1 MTLIAAKHIDRIK
14 ELVHSYS
21 GIILERVTS
30 RNVDKKIQ
38 NQMKHFGV
46 NKAEDY
52 IMILEG
58 FEHNSK
64 AMDDL
69 IAELT
74 VSESYFFRNPV
85 QFEYIL
91 ETLLPEL
98 YKRNGSSIPIR
109 AWSAGCSRG
118 EEAYSIAMTLLC
130 FQQHHPDAR
139 FSINA
144 GDINSKN
151 LAAAREAV
159 YGKRSLREKLNTFEE
174 RFGFKLGEKNE
185 KGECTVSDEIKSMVN
200 LQKLNLKNIRGLNC
214 LAGSDIIF
222 CRNVLIY
229 FDEQLR
235 MQLAEKFY
243 QCLNPG
249 GVVFLGES
257 ECFSGV
263 SDYFELINYKKIYA
277 YRKHN
282 GIR

>member
-1 MTLIAAKHIDRIK
+1 MMPLDKKYIDRIR

-21 GIILERVTS
+21 GIILERVTT
-30 RNVDKKIQ
+30 RNVDRKIQ
-38 NQMKHFGV
+38 SQMRHFGV
-46 NKAEDY
+46 VKPADY
-52 IMILEG
+52 ILILEE
-58 FEHNSK
+58 FDHNSK
-64 AMDDL
+64 AMDEL

-91 ETLLPEL
+91 EVLLPEF
-98 YKRNGSSIPIR
+98 YQRSNWQIPLR
-109 AWSAGCSRG
+109 VWSAGCSHG
-118 EEAYSIAMTLLC
+118 EEAYSLAMTLLH
-130 FQQHHPDAR
+130 FQKKHPEAR
-139 FSINA
+139 FTINA

-151 LAAAREAV
+151 LVAAREAV
-159 YGKRSLREKLNTFEE
+159 YGRRSLRENLTLFEE
-174 RFGFKLGEKNE
+174 KFGFSLGDRND
-185 KGECTVSDEIKSMVN
+185 KGECTVSDEIKELVS

-235 MQLAEKFY
+235 TQLAEKFY

-257 ECFSGV
+257 ECYSGV
-263 SDYFELINYKKIYA
+263 STPFELVNYKKVYA
-277 YRKHN
+277 YKKPN

>member
-1 MTLIAAKHIDRIK
+1 MIEIKPRHIARIR
-14 ELVHSYS
+14 ELVHHYS
-21 GIILERVTS
+21 GIILERVTT
-30 RNVDKKIQ
+30 RNVDRKIHS
-38 NQMKHFGV
+38 QMKLFGV
-46 NKAEDY
+46 AKPDDY
-52 IMILEG
+52 ITLLEG
-58 FEHNSK
+58 FEHDSK

-69 IAELT
+69 VAELT
-74 VSESYFFRNPV
+74 VSESYFFRNPI

-91 ETLLPEL
+91 ETLLPEV
-98 YKRNGSSIPIR
+98 YQRVGSTMPIR

-118 EEAYSIAMTLLC
+118 EEAYSLAMTILY
-130 FQQHHPDAR
+130 FQQQHPGSR
-139 FSINA
+139 FTINA
-144 GDINSKN
+144 GDINAKN
-151 LAAAREAV
+151 LQAAREAV
-159 YGKRSLREKLNTFEE
+159 YGKRSLREKLAVFEE

-185 KGECTVSDEIKSMVN
+185 KGECTVRDDIKNLVT

-214 LAGSDIIF
+214 MAGSDIIF

-229 FDEQLR
+229 FDEKLR

-263 SDYFELINYKKIYA
+263 SDYFELVNYKRVYA
-277 YRKHN
+277 YRKPY

>member
-1 MTLIAAKHIDRIK
+1 MTLIAAKHIERIK
-14 ELVHSYS
+14 KLVHSYS

-30 RNVDKKIQ
+30 RNVEKKIQ

-46 NKAEDY
+46 NSADDY
-52 IMILEG
+52 IIILEG

-91 ETLLPEL
+91 DTLLPEI

-118 EEAYSIAMTLLC
+118 EEAYSLAMTMLC
-130 FQQHHPDAR
+130 FQQYHPDAR
-139 FSINA
+139 FTINA

-151 LAAAREAV
+151 LVEAREAV
-159 YGKRSLREKLNTFEE
+159 YGKRSLREKLAAFEE
-174 RFGFKLGEKNE
+174 RFGFTLGERNE
-185 KGECTVSDEIKSMVN
+185 KGECTVSEDIRRMVS

-263 SDYFELINYKKIYA
+263 SDYFELVNYKKIYA
-277 YRKHN
+277 YKKPY

>member
-1 MTLIAAKHIDRIK
+1 MTIIAPKHIARIR
-14 ELVHSYS
+14 ELVHNYS

-30 RNVDKKIQ
+30 RSVDKKIHT
-38 NQMKHFGV
+38 QMKHFGV
-46 NKAEDY
+46 SKTDDY
-52 IMILEG
+52 ITILEG

-69 IAELT
+69 IADLT
-74 VSESYFFRNPV
+74 VSESYFFRNPA

-91 ETLLPEL
+91 ETLLPEF
-98 YKRNGSSIPIR
+98 YKRNGSSMPIR
-109 AWSAGCSRG
+109 VWSAGCSRG
-118 EEAYSIAMTLLC
+118 EEAYSLAMTMMC
-130 FQQHHPDAR
+130 FQREHPDAR
-139 FSINA
+139 FTINA
-144 GDINSKN
+144 GDINAKN

-159 YGKRSLREKLNTFEE
+159 YNKRSLREKLAIFEA
-174 RFGFKLGEKNE
+174 RFGFKLGERNE
-185 KGECTVSDEIKSMVN
+185 KGECVVTDQIKAMVT

-229 FDEQLR
+229 FDESLR
-235 MQLAEKFY
+235 AQLAEKFY

-263 SDYFELINYKKIYA
+263 SDYFELVNYKKTYA

>member
-1 MTLIAAKHIDRIK
+1 MMPLEKKHIDRIR

-21 GIILERVTS
+21 GIILERVTT
-30 RNVDKKIQ
+30 RNVDKKIHD
-38 NQMKHFGV
+38 QMKNFGV
-46 NKAEDY
+46 VNPDDY
-52 IMILEG
+52 ILILES
-58 FEHNSK
+58 FDHNSK
-64 AMDDL
+64 AMDEL
-69 IAELT
+69 IADLT

-91 ETLLPEL
+91 EVMLPEF
-98 YKRNGSSIPIR
+98 YQRSNWEIPLR
-109 AWSAGCSRG
+109 TWSAGCSRG
-118 EEAYSIAMTLLC
+118 EEAYSLAMTMLY
-130 FQQHHPDAR
+130 FQKKHPEAR

-144 GDINSKN
+144 GDINGKN
-151 LAAAREAV
+151 LVAAREAV
-159 YGKRSLREKLNTFEE
+159 YGKRSLREKLAVFEE
-174 RFGFKLGEKNE
+174 KFGFKLGDRDE
-185 KGECTVSDEIKSMVN
+185 KGECPVSDEIKKLVN

-257 ECFSGV
+257 ECFSGI
-263 SDYFELINYKKIYA
+263 SIPFELVNYKKIYA
-277 YRKHN
+277 YKKPT

>member
-1 MTLIAAKHIDRIK
+1 MMPLEKKHIDRIR

-21 GIILERVTS
+21 GIILERVTT
-30 RNVDKKIQ
+30 RNIEKKIQ
-38 NQMKHFGV
+38 SQMKHFGMI
-46 NKAEDY
+46 KPADY
-52 IMILEG
+52 ILVLEEY
-58 FEHNSK
+58 EHNSK
-64 AMDDL
+64 VMDEL
-69 IAELT
+69 IADLT
-74 VSESYFFRNPV
+74 VSESYFFRNPL

-91 ETLLPEL
+91 ESLLPEL
-98 YKRNGSSIPIR
+98 YQRSNWKIPVR
-109 AWSAGCSRG
+109 VWSAGCSRG
-118 EEAYSIAMTLLC
+118 EEAYSLAMTMLH
-130 FQQHHPDAR
+130 FQQENPDAR

-151 LAAAREAV
+151 LLAAREAV
-159 YGKRSLREKLNTFEE
+159 YNKRSLREKLPLFEK
-174 RFGFKLGEKNE
+174 RFGFKLGETNE
-185 KGECTVSDEIKSMVN
+185 IGECTVSNEIKNLVN

-235 MQLAEKFY
+235 TQLAEKFY

-257 ECFSGV
+257 ECFSGISV
-263 SDYFELINYKKIYA
+263 HFELVNYKKVYA
-277 YRKHN
+277 YRKPY

>member
-1 MTLIAAKHIDRIK
+1 MTLIAAKHIERIK
-14 ELVHSYS
+14 KLVHSYS

-30 RNVDKKIQ
+30 RNVEKKIQ

-46 NKAEDY
+46 NSADDY
-52 IMILEG
+52 IIILEG

-91 ETLLPEL
+91 DTLLPEI

-118 EEAYSIAMTLLC
+118 EEAYSLAMTMLC
-130 FQQHHPDAR
+130 FQQYHPDAR
-139 FSINA
+139 FTINA

-151 LAAAREAV
+151 LVEAREAV
-159 YGKRSLREKLNTFEE
+159 YGKRSLREKLAAFEE
-174 RFGFKLGEKNE
+174 RFGFTLGERNE
-185 KGECTVSDEIKSMVN
+185 KGECTVSEDIRRMVS

>member
-1 MTLIAAKHIDRIK
+1 MILVAQKHIDRIR
-14 ELVHSYS
+14 ELVHNYS

-38 NQMKHFGV
+38 NQMKNFGV
-46 NKAEDY
+46 NRADDY
-52 IMILEG
+52 IIILEG

-74 VSESYFFRNPV
+74 VSESYFFRNPI

-98 YKRNGSSIPIR
+98 YKRNGSSMPIR
-109 AWSAGCSRG
+109 VWSAGCSRG
-118 EEAYSIAMTLLC
+118 EEAYSLAMTMRC
-130 FQQHHPDAR
+130 FQRQHPDVR
-139 FSINA
+139 FTINA
-144 GDINSKN
+144 GDINAKN

-159 YGKRSLREKLNTFEE
+159 YGKRSLREKLTAFEE
-174 RFGFKLGEKNE
+174 RFGFELGERNE
-185 KGECTVSDEIKSMVN
+185 KGDCTVSDTLKEMVT

-229 FDEQLR
+229 FDEHLR
-235 MQLAEKFY
+235 AQLAEKFY

-257 ECFSGV
+257 ECFSGT
-263 SDYFELINYKKIYA
+263 SDYFELVNYKKTYA

-282 GIR
+282 GSR

>member
-1 MTLIAAKHIDRIK
+1 MIPLEKKHLDRIK

-21 GIILERVTS
+21 GIILERVAT

-38 NQMKHFGV
+38 HQMKHFGV
-46 NKAEDY
+46 EKPADY
-52 IMILEG
+52 ILILEE

-64 AMDDL
+64 VMDEL

-91 ETLLPEL
+91 EVLLPEF
-98 YKRNGSSIPIR
+98 YQRSNWQIPLR
-109 AWSAGCSRG
+109 VWSAGCSRG
-118 EEAYSIAMTLLC
+118 EEAYSLAMTLQH
-130 FQQHHPDAR
+130 FQNKHPAAR
-139 FSINA
+139 FTINA
-144 GDINSKN
+144 GDINAKN
-151 LAAAREAV
+151 LVTAREAV
-159 YGKRSLREKLNTFEE
+159 YGKRSLREKLAVFEE
-174 RFGFKLGEKNE
+174 KFGFEIGKRNE
-185 KGECTVSDEIKSMVN
+185 KGECTVSDAIKSLVD

-235 MQLAEKFY
+235 KQLAEKFY

-257 ECFSGV
+257 ECYSGV
-263 SDYFELINYKKIYA
+263 SVPFELVNYKKVYA
-277 YRKHN
+277 YKKPT
-282 GIR
+282 GIK

>member
-1 MTLIAAKHIDRIK
+1 MTVIAAKHIDRIR

-38 NQMKHFGV
+38 SQMKHFGV
-46 NKAEDY
+46 TSPDDY
-52 IMILEG
+52 VMILEG
-58 FEHNSK
+58 FEYNSK
-64 AMDDL
+64 AMDEL

-91 ETLLPEL
+91 EKLLPEL
-98 YKRNGSSIPIR
+98 QQHHGSGTPVR
-109 AWSAGCSRG
+109 VWSAGCSRG
-118 EEAYSIAMTLLC
+118 EEAYSLAMTLHY
-130 FQQHHPDAR
+130 FQRHHPD
-139 FSINA
+139 FKFTINA
-144 GDINSKN
+144 GDINAKN

-159 YGKRSLREKLNTFEE
+159 YGKRSLREKLKIFEE
-174 RFGFKLGEKNE
+174 RFDFELGERDE
-185 KGECTVSDEIKSMVN
+185 KGECRVADEIKAMVT

-235 MQLAEKFY
+235 LQLAEKFY

-263 SDYFELINYKKIYA
+263 SDYFELVNYKKIYA
-277 YRKHN
+277 YKKPY

>member
-1 MTLIAAKHIDRIK
+1 MTIIAPKQIARIR
-14 ELVHSYS
+14 ELVHNYS

-30 RNVDKKIQ
+30 RSVDKKIQ

-46 NKAEDY
+46 SKTDDY
-52 IMILEG
+52 ITILEG

-69 IAELT
+69 IADLT
-74 VSESYFFRNPV
+74 VSESYFFRNPA

-98 YKRNGSSIPIR
+98 YKRNGSSMPIR
-109 AWSAGCSRG
+109 VWSAGCSRG
-118 EEAYSIAMTLLC
+118 EEAYSLAMTMMC
-130 FQQHHPDAR
+130 FQLKHPDAR
-139 FSINA
+139 FTINA
-144 GDINSKN
+144 GDINAKN
-151 LAAAREAV
+151 LIAAREAV
-159 YGKRSLREKLNTFEE
+159 YNKRSLREKLAIFEA

-185 KGECTVSDEIKSMVN
+185 KGECIVADQIKAMVT

-229 FDEQLR
+229 FDESLR
-235 MQLAEKFY
+235 AQLAEKFY

-263 SDYFELINYKKIYA
+263 SDYFELVNYKKTYA